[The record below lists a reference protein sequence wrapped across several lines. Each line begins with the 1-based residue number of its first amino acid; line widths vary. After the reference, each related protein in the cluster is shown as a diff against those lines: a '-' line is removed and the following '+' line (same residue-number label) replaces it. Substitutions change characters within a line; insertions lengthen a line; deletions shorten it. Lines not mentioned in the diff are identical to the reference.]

1 MKETK
6 LKVAGMSCQH
16 CVMAVKM
23 ELKKLPLDSYD
34 VEIGLVDVKYDET
47 KVQEKEIENAIR
59 EAGYQVVR

>member
-1 MKETK
+1 M
-6 LKVAGMSCQH
+6 V
-16 CVMAVKM
+16 VKM